1 MENPLNNNVPEGCS
15 VVQYV
20 GKKCPKNLQCNLCDH
35 LREVEI
41 VLNFVLSYFVNIQ
54 VMRSVMFHILNII
67 WKNMNHAFPGA
78 NAKQSISA
86 KPAIANLQGNGIA
99 NKDLELQRLLVGKCG
114 VSR

>member
-1 MENPLNNNVPEGCS
+1 MENPLNNNVSEGCS

-20 GKKCPKNLQCNLCDH
+20 GKRSPKNLQCNLCDH

-67 WKNMNHAFPGA
+67 WNNMNPAF
-78 NAKQSISA
+78 
-86 KPAIANLQGNGIA
+86 LC
-99 NKDLELQRLLVGKCG
+99 R
-114 VSR
+114 